1 MAYFPIFIQL
11 EGEDCL
17 VAGGGKVAQRK
28 VEILLEYG
36 YSREE
41 IDALLARKVVGV
53 YAKE

>member
-1 MAYFPIFIQL
+1 MEDPEHRL
-11 EGEDCL
+11 SPLVGEHT
-17 VAGGGKVAQRK
+17 